1 MPETNQTANNTQKTT
16 PNQRCTRMAYLRIC
30 RLQSFTA
37 GLLGMEPQRRKNVD
51 RLAWINLARNLS
63 RHEVPLPVKQIFG
76 VQTPFIVAPAK
87 PHGSIEYCPAAQADR
102 VGIVVENG
110 TQIS

>member
-37 GLLGMEPQRRKNVD
+37 VLLEMEPQRRKNVD
-51 RLAWINLARNLS
+51 RLAWINLADDLS
-63 RHEVPLPVKQIFG
+63 RHAVLTAVKQIFG
-76 VQTPFIVAPAK
+76 VQTPFIVAAAK
-87 PHGSIEYCPAAQADR
+87 PDGAIEYRPAAQADR